1 LRLGYSLKAMNDVR
15 RNVLVV
21 EVDLERFETI
31 APMLARKRFE
41 VDRFPGASGALEL
54 VSVVPFRALILGF
67 PMTEVPF
74 DRFLATVKRPGS
86 ASSAAPVA
94 IITQEGQLEAARAYL
109 ERGVDYV
116 ASLGDSPAEFENG
129 LSALLGIQARRAFRA
144 TVRLDIVLENARRER
159 FVAQTKDISASGM
172 FVIVRRLSPIGSR
185 AYFEFALPNE
195 SKPFCGEAEVT
206 RHAQPP
212 ADELIGMGLR
222 FVSFIRNTEER
233 LGEALE
239 ELRR

>member
-1 LRLGYSLKAMNDVR
+1 MNDER

-21 EVDLERFETI
+21 EVDLKRFETI

-41 VDRFPGASGALEL
+41 VDRFPGARGALEL

-86 ASSAAPVA
+86 ASSEAPVA
-94 IITQEGQLEAARAYL
+94 IIAGEGQLEQGGAYL

-116 ASLGDSPAEFENG
+116 ASLEDSPAELENG
-129 LSALLGIQARRAFRA
+129 LSALLGIQA
-144 TVRLDIVLENARRER
+144 
-159 FVAQTKDISASGM
+159 
-172 FVIVRRLSPIGSR
+172 RRLSPIGSR

-195 SKPFCGEAEVT
+195 SKPFCGEAEVM

-212 ADELIGMGLR
+212 TDEYLGMGLR

-233 LGEALE
+233 LEEALE
-239 ELRR
+239 ELKR